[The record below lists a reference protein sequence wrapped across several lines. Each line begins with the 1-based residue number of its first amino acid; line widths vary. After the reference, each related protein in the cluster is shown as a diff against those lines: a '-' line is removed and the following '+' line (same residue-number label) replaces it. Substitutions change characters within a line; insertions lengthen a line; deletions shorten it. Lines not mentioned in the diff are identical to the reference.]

1 MMNLVL
7 APNVMLETPVQQYPE
22 QLHPAAVALDM
33 IDVMNKH
40 RGIGISAN
48 QVAFDGRIFVMK
60 PQLNKKHGDYT
71 VVINPVIRGLSEER
85 EYGEEACLSHPGLVL
100 KVKRPISVMADFQ
113 TLTSDMKNVITVSE
127 KYDGIDARVFLHEY
141 DHLFGIQYI
150 NRVSKLKY
158 DMAEKKRIKRMNNGR
173 TK

>member
-1 MMNLVL
+1 MMNLIL
-7 APNVMLETPVQQYPE
+7 APNTMLETPVQAYPE
-22 QLHPAAVALDM
+22 QLHPAPIAMDM
-33 IDVMNKH
+33 IDVMTKH
-40 RGIGISAN
+40 NGIGISAN
-48 QVAFDGRIFVMK
+48 QVGFDGRIFVMK
-60 PQLNKKHGDYT
+60 TTHNKTHGDYT

-85 EYGEEACLSHPGLVL
+85 EYGEEGCLSHPGLIL
-100 KVKRPISVMADFQ
+100 KVKRPISCMVDFQ
-113 TLTSDMKNVITVSE
+113 TLTPDMKNVITVSE

-158 DMAEKKRIKRMNNGR
+158 DMAEKKRIKRMKNGR

>member
-7 APNVMLETPVQQYPE
+7 APNVMLETPVQHYPQ
-22 QLHPAAVALDM
+22 QLHPAPIALDM

-40 RGIGISAN
+40 GGIGISAN

-60 PQLNKKHGDYT
+60 PQLNKKYGDYT

-85 EYGEEACLSHPGLVL
+85 EYGEEGCLSHPGLVL
-100 KVKRPISVMADFQ
+100 KVKRPVSCMVDFQ

-158 DMAEKKRIKRMNNGR
+158 DMAEKKRIKRIKNGR